1 MSADTGMAIRFPNV
15 IPRSSNRERL
25 NVSSSPSDPAYQAS
39 LSEIRSAMKK
49 RDFTGAR
56 DQASALLETRPE
68 DLEALYLLAASQRY
82 LGEHRDAL
90 LTLERLLSQDS
101 GNARGYQERGHNA
114 AQLGDTRAA
123 CEAFRRA
130 TELNPALQASW
141 RGQALALRA
150 QGETGAAEHALRQF
164 QHLQKLPPELLSA
177 ASLLYERKLHKAEQ
191 LCRTFLHKHR
201 HHPEGMRLLALVG
214 AELGILDDAD
224 FLLES
229 CLALYPDFH
238 QARFDYIGVLRK
250 RQKFA
255 AALEQARLLKEQQGG
270 RQADI
275 LFATQSAMVGDYK
288 TALATYDRVLSEA
301 PELHGVHLQRGHTLK
316 TIGDADAA
324 NRAYHDACRAKPD
337 FGDAYWSLANMKT
350 YRFGEEEIA
359 RMRELEA
366 ARSTAREDRYHL
378 CFALGKALEDRKV
391 FDEAFHW
398 YEKGNAL
405 KQEECRYSIEQNR
418 RDTDLQI
425 AHCTRELFDKHAG
438 AGCDAPD
445 PIFIVG
451 LPRAGSTLLEQILAS
466 HSQVDGTLELH
477 NVLATARRLDG
488 RRRASEEP
496 RYPAVLHELEGEK
509 LVQLGQ
515 RYLDETRIHRDG
527 APLFI
532 DKMPNN
538 FRHIGLIQLML
549 PNAKIIDARRH
560 PLSCCFSGFKQLF
573 AEGQEFT
580 YGLKQIGE
588 YYRDYVR
595 LMDHWD
601 SVLPGKV
608 LRVHYEDV
616 VGDLAGQVRRIL
628 DYCGLPFEA
637 DCIDFHKTERA
648 VRTPSAEQVRQPI
661 YRSGV
666 AQWKHFEAELAPLKA
681 LLSAEIEAY
690 PAR

>member
-1 MSADTGMAIRFPNV
+1 M
-15 IPRSSNRERL
+15 
-25 NVSSSPSDPAYQAS
+25 SSSPSSPSGPADSNHQAS
-39 LSEIRSAMKK
+39 LIEIRGAIKK
-49 RDFTGAR
+49 RDFSGAR
-56 DQASALLETRPE
+56 DQALALLEEQPE
-68 DLEALYLLAASQRY
+68 DTELLYLLAASQRY
-82 LGEHRDAL
+82 LGEHAAAQQTLETL
-90 LTLERLLSQDS
+90 LTVDS
-101 GNARGYQERGHNA
+101 ENARGHQERGHNA
-114 AQLGDTRAA
+114 AQLQDTDTALAA
-123 CEAFRRA
+123 YRRA
-130 TELNPALQASW
+130 TELNPALHASW
-141 RGQALALRA
+141 RGLALTLRA
-150 QGETGAAEHALRQF
+150 QDDSEAAEHALRQF

-191 LCRTFLHKHR
+191 LCRTFLQKHR
-201 HHPEGMRLLALVG
+201 HHPEGMRLLAVIG

-255 AALEQARLLKEQQGG
+255 VALEQARILTDQLKEQQGA
-270 RQADI
+270 RQAEI
-275 LFATQSAMVGDYK
+275 LFATQSAMVGDYD
-288 TALATYDRVLSEA
+288 TALATYDRIASEA
-301 PELHGVHLQRGHTLK
+301 PELHGVHLQRGHVLK

-350 YRFGEEEIA
+350 YRFEDAEIT

-366 ARSTAREDRYHL
+366 APSTARDDRYHL
-378 CFALGKALEDRKV
+378 CFALGKALEDRKN
-391 FDEAFHW
+391 FAEAFQW

-405 KQEECRYSIEQNR
+405 KQEECRYSIEHNR

-425 AHCTRELFDKHAG
+425 AHCTRALLDRYAG

-477 NVLATARRLDG
+477 NILATARRLDG

-496 RYPAVLHELEGEK
+496 RYPALLHELEAEK

-515 RYLDETRIHRDG
+515 RYLDETRIHRAG

-580 YGLKQIGE
+580 YGLQQIGE

-601 SVLPGKV
+601 RVLPGKV
-608 LRVHYEDV
+608 LRVHYENV
-616 VGDLAGQVRRIL
+616 VSDLEGQVRRIL
-628 DYCGLPFEA
+628 DYCGLPFEEA
-637 DCIDFHKTERA
+637 CIDFHKTERA

-666 AQWKHFEAELAPLKA
+666 EQWKHFEAQLEPLKA
-681 LLSAEIEAY
+681 LLAAEIAGY
-690 PAR
+690 PAES